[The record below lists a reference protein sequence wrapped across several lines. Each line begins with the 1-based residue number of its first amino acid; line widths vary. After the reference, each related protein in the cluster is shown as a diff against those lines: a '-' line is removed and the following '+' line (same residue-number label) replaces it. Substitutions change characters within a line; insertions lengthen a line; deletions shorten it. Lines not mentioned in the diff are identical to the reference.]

1 MFTLIVLSIFA
12 LAAGANF
19 TCDECKTLVT
29 KSEDFLLLF
38 DEYAMYECTQLQA
51 HEVQAC
57 QEIVQTVIP
66 YIATQIVERYTP
78 ETTCQKLEYCQRKW
92 RFWV

>member
-1 MFTLIVLSIFA
+1 MFTLIVLSLFA
-12 LAAGANF
+12 LAAGSNF

-29 KSEDFLLLF
+29 KSEDFLILF

-51 HEVQAC
+51 QAC

-66 YIATQIVERYTP
+66 VATQIVERYTP
-78 ETTCQKLEYCQRKW
+78 ETICQKLEYCPRKW
-92 RFWV
+92 RFWA